1 MTLAKLAAIS
11 TSLSAI
17 FFSAYALAA
26 TADFM
31 AIEYVPGMSCQEVGG
46 FAQSVATE
54 KEQGSSLDEQ
64 IQEMRQSI
72 PGYQNTQD
80 ALALIVRA
88 IYTNSQLS
96 KASPSDIRRDYEQA
110 CELAS
115 K

>member
-11 TSLSAI
+11 TSLSVI

-26 TADFM
+26 PTDFA

-54 KEQGSSLDEQ
+54 KDQGSSLAEQ
-64 IQEMRQSI
+64 MREMRQSI

-80 ALALIVRA
+80 ALAKIIQA

-96 KASPSDIRRDYEQA
+96 KASPTDIQRDYERA